1 MDSTSLLPTFLDMDL
16 TISHIECF
24 PKDIL
29 VKFQGRNNIECEF
42 DYHILQREI
51 QHIPKV
57 KNNVDID
64 EFCLVEER
72 VSGEWQRGRVME
84 KKNELYTVL
93 LIDHGE
99 ELRVD
104 GTQVAS
110 ACGNLFELPPRVIV
124 GIFANILPNGERWP
138 PKALNYFKSLVG
150 LQVKGCVQAVLPLQM
165 ILLEVPKII
174 SQVLELQLGRLI
186 DGDSFRL
193 IVEMLKEFPKE
204 MPDLLKHKRPDLSLS
219 NSDTSLDIQHI
230 LANLQPSLSVGRI
243 ESIKVSSASSPSKF
257 YCQLIKWIPELENLT
272 VCMTLHYDTISQ
284 ESSPTCDNF
293 GLLCVA
299 KRRNGQWHRGILQ
312 QLLPNNQVKIWFM
325 DYGSSEAIPS
335 IHVKKLKQD
344 FILVPLFSFPCSLT
358 YLHSP
363 DRDARKSQLS
373 IFKQALLGQIVYAH
387 IDWFNK
393 DEHLYYVTLQTQE
406 PTINSKALLKTVGTR
421 VLCPVSES
429 KVSNMFKETSAS
441 DVNSFAV
448 DCFTGNT
455 EPSIHSP
462 NKNTLKVGFPIKTVE
477 MEIEA
482 AYIAF
487 VAYVLNPSN
496 FWVRTNEHQNELQ
509 DIMKNINKSY
519 DLCENDELILRN
531 PKPGLFCCAR
541 YSKDRHFYRAVI
553 TEINGYKI
561 NVYFLDYGNTDSI
574 PFFDVKILLPEFC
587 ELPALA
593 MCCSLAHVFPVED
606 LWVKAAIDYFKKI
619 VLNKAILLQVTA
631 KKDDKYIVN
640 IQSIEA
646 SEDIDVVSLMLQ
658 SGYAE
663 YWEVEPECYPISLSE
678 YSVLSLKPKNKVN
691 IKVLSA
697 LLKGPKPKKYHSN
710 KLKESSLSLLKSPA
724 VNFSD
729 LKNPFALSVGPES
742 LRLYKEYMFK
752 PGTVLEVKCCSYYGP
767 GDFSCQLRCKLED
780 LKSLMEQIQSYY
792 SIHSDPYQ
800 IGQIACVAKYSK
812 DGKWYRAAIL
822 TQVSRKEFDVA
833 FVDYG
838 YQERVLVKD
847 ICAINPCFLS
857 LEGQAFRCSLS
868 HLVEPISCKFRWTR
882 EACRD
887 FGNFISSSRGL
898 LTCVIYALVLIYP
911 NCLCNL
917 VDLQSPLTSANEF
930 INHGSA
936 PYNTLSKP
944 FPCSVSLYS
953 YYYSSF
959 NIKIGSEEEIYIS
972 HIYSPKK
979 FYCQLSRNNKDLEM
993 IETKITE
1000 ISNLKNCPKYD
1011 PSKMRLCI
1019 SKYVEDGLSYRAL
1032 AMPTNSLTDFLVY
1045 FVDFGNKQLAEES
1058 TLRAISDQFPELLF
1072 TPMQAIKCFLSDLR
1086 DVDIP
1091 AEICSWFEDNF
1102 LGKPLRAIILSRES
1116 DGQLGVELYD
1126 GCQHINQEI
1135 KMLLHAYGKK
1145 QCDQAQ
1151 CVEKGPKISENK
1163 RLAVSL
1169 KGKIENN
1176 YHRNTINK
1184 TNLVTYSESKIDQ
1197 LTNPGSTYGK
1207 LLKPSVCYKIEPV
1220 SKNKVKSLN
1229 DGLKNK
1235 GVKNVSGSAHTKNV
1249 SGSAHTKNVSGSAHT
1264 KSVPGSN
1271 ENDVGHKSVKVV
1283 SQSFIRELNQA
1294 ASPSPSNLTRPQ
1306 IKDLPQPQIY
1316 LNAKVKGYVSN
1327 ISNPASFHIQLAEN
1341 ENLIIRLAD
1350 ALNERRLNVVKKRK
1364 SVKPMVGDLVVAEY
1378 SGDHAIYRAVIK
1390 KILPGNSFEVEFIDY
1405 GNTAVISTS
1414 KIYEFQ
1420 REFLTIPPLGIHSF
1434 LSGVKWNEPDE
1445 IWDSKTVDYFVSRVS
1460 NKAVSCEFLKKHGQK
1475 WEVNI
1480 VCDGTCVINE
1490 LLKWTACSKLQKTV
1504 SQLPVAVSQKVS
1516 SGEDNERKEGKSK
1529 EYEGSGI
1536 LQPSCQQ
1543 LVKIPFEELKPGQL
1557 EKSEILYVSKSGT
1570 FYVKL
1575 SKNKKILA
1583 DLTVL
1588 ITKEGQK
1595 PFLSMENIEK
1605 GLECLAKSKNTL
1617 KWYRSKVAKKYV
1629 DEKVLVFLVDRGRYE
1644 IVPLGNTKVLSNEIR
1659 NIPRQA
1665 VPCKWIWFENFR
1677 NRSFESIVSL
1687 FAHLDINIL
1696 FLKYLNSV
1704 WKVDILVDGLLLLEY
1719 LNTVHIE
1726 NKLKSSASIFS
1737 VESKTPVSSCTIRS
1751 YTWVQLQNGKQYSGI
1766 ATAVCD
1772 PSDFCVQL
1780 EDFFDTMKSL
1790 FVLLSDLPEN
1800 LQRVPQECL
1809 TPGASCLFK
1818 YDLEDQWNRVE
1829 ISEVSNQSLLLVLI
1843 DYGFSVYIPYSDI
1856 KNLKVV
1862 PVELLDIPRLS
1873 YPCILHG
1880 ILPAKGKHWN
1890 EEVKS
1895 FFQDFLSKP
1904 GLVFQFRK
1912 CNFETKLEVDV
1923 IHEKNNLADML
1934 VASGL
1939 AVYSKGSD
1947 SLKDGVTTTG
1957 STKIQYQLQSKP
1969 VFPLLDQN
1977 CYKRENISC
1986 TCTEKQKL
1994 KEKTVKRKEVYK
2006 NLLRKSHISER
2017 LYSRNVTL
2025 GKKAD
2030 IGKHNPLS
2038 IVTFDTCSVASFWKL
2053 TNCLKTNTNCKENT
2067 FEKLPAE
2074 EVQEN
2079 NTTDLRIA
2087 VKALHANEKTVS
2099 EEHLHAYLTP
2109 NDNFNLL
2116 FLKSSTFSVGT
2127 WLTIKSAPQNQRK
2140 APGLYSEDVNSH
2152 TSVVKLNDVSN
2163 SIEQDVVNV
2172 TKHKEI
2178 LVPVFGVL
2186 GQNNTDCVVYKQQ
2199 KFLMVLGAR
2208 NLLQVASMVW

>member
-1 MDSTSLLPTFLDMDL
+1 MDSTPLLPTSLNMNL
-16 TISHIECF
+16 TISHVECL

-29 VKFQGRNNIECEF
+29 VKFQGRNHIECEF
-42 DYHILQREI
+42 DYHILQREM

-84 KKNELYTVL
+84 KKNELYTVF

-138 PKALNYFKSLVG
+138 PKALNYFRSLVG
-150 LQVKGCVQAVLPLQM
+150 LQVKGCVQAVLPLQT

-193 IVEMLKEFPKE
+193 IVEMLKEFSQE
-204 MPDLLKHKRPDLSLS
+204 MPDLIKHKRPDLSLS
-219 NSDTSLDIQHI
+219 NNDASLDIQHI
-230 LANLQPSLSVGRI
+230 LANLQPSLPVGRV
-243 ESIKVSSASSPSKF
+243 ESIKVSSALSPSKF

-272 VCMTLHYDTISQ
+272 VCMTLHYDTVSQ

-363 DRDARKSQLS
+363 DRDARKSQLTV
-373 IFKQALLGQIVYAH
+373 FKQALLGQIVYAH
-387 IDWFNK
+387 IDCFNK

-406 PTINSKALLKTVGTR
+406 STINSKCLLKTVGTQ

-429 KVSNMFKETSAS
+429 KISNMFKEASAS
-441 DVNSFAV
+441 DVNSVV
-448 DCFTGNT
+448 DSFTGNT
-455 EPSIHSP
+455 EPSISSS
-462 NKNTLKVGFPIKTVE
+462 NKNTLKISFPIKTVN
-477 MEIEA
+477 MEIET

-509 DIMKNINKSY
+509 DLMKNINKSY
-519 DLCENDELILRN
+519 DSCENDELILRN
-531 PKPGLFCCAR
+531 PEPGLFCCAR
-541 YSKDRHFYRAVI
+541 YSRDRHFYRAVI

-593 MCCSLAHVFPVED
+593 MCCSLAHIFPVED

-640 IQSIEA
+640 IQSMEA
-646 SEDIDVVSLMLQ
+646 SENNDVVSLMLQ
-658 SGYAE
+658 AGYAE
-663 YWEVEPECYPISLSE
+663 YWEVEPEYCPKSESE
-678 YSVLSLKPKNKVN
+678 YSVLNLEPKSKV
-691 IKVLSA
+691 KVLSA
-697 LLKGPKPKKYHSN
+697 LLERAKPKKYHSN
-710 KLKESSLSLLKSPA
+710 KLKERTLSLLKSPA

-729 LKNPFALSVGPES
+729 LKNPFTLSVGPEL
-742 LRLYKEYMFK
+742 LRPYKEYMFK
-752 PGTVLEVKCCSYYGP
+752 PGTVLEVKCSSYYGP
-767 GDFSCQLRCKLED
+767 GDFSCQLQCKLED
-780 LKSLMEQIQSYY
+780 LKLLMEQIQNYY
-792 SIHSDPYQ
+792 SDHSDPYQ

-822 TQVSRKEFDVA
+822 TQVSRKEFDVV

-847 ICAINPCFLS
+847 ICAINPRFLF
-857 LEGQAFRCSLS
+857 LEGQAFRCSLN
-868 HLVEPISCKFRWTR
+868 HLVEPISCKFSWTR

-917 VDLQSPLTSANEF
+917 VDLQSPLTSAKEF
-930 INHGSA
+930 LINHGSA
-936 PYNTLSKP
+936 QYNTLSRP
-944 FPCSVSLYS
+944 FPSSVSLYS

-1000 ISNLKNCPKYD
+1000 ISNLKNYPKYD
-1011 PSKMRLCI
+1011 PSKMRLCL

-1032 AMPTNSLTDFLVY
+1032 ATPTDSLTDFLVY
-1045 FVDFGNKQLAEES
+1045 FVDFGNKQLVEES

-1072 TPMQAIKCFLSDLR
+1072 TPMQAIKCFLSDFR

-1091 AEICSWFEDNF
+1091 VEICSWFEDNF
-1102 LGKPLRAIILSRES
+1102 LGKPLRAIILTRES

-1145 QCDQAQ
+1145 LCDQAHY
-1151 CVEKGPKISENK
+1151 VEKGPKISENK

-1169 KGKIENN
+1169 KGKIEKN
-1176 YHRNTINK
+1176 YHHNVINK
-1184 TNLVTYSESKIDQ
+1184 TKLVTYSESKIDQ
-1197 LTNPGSTYGK
+1197 LTNPGSTYAK
-1207 LLKPSVCYKIEPV
+1207 LLKPSVCYKIEPA
-1220 SKNKVKSLN
+1220 SKNKVKSLS

-1235 GVKNVSGSAHTKNV
+1235 GVKSISGFD
-1249 SGSAHTKNVSGSAHT
+1249 
-1264 KSVPGSN
+1264 
-1271 ENDVGHKSVKVV
+1271 ENDVGCKSTRVI
-1283 SQSFIRELNQA
+1283 SQSFIQELNQA
-1294 ASPSPSNLTRPQ
+1294 ASQNLSTLTRPQ

-1341 ENLIIRLAD
+1341 ENAILRLAD
-1350 ALNERRLNVVKKRK
+1350 ALNEKRLNIVKERK
-1364 SVKPMVGDLVVAEY
+1364 STKPMVGDLVVAEY

-1420 REFLTIPPLGIHSF
+1420 REFLTVPQLGIHSF
-1434 LSGVKWNEPDE
+1434 LSGVKWHEPDE
-1445 IWDSKTVDYFVSRVS
+1445 IWDSKTVDYFMSRVS
-1460 NKAVSCEFLKKHGQK
+1460 NKTVSCEFLKQHEQK

-1480 VCDGTCVINE
+1480 ICDGTCVINE
-1490 LLKWTACSKLQKTV
+1490 LMKWTACSKLQKTV
-1504 SQLPVAVSQKVS
+1504 LQLPTAVSQKVS
-1516 SGEDNERKEGKSK
+1516 SGEENKRKKGKSK
-1529 EYEGSGI
+1529 ECEGSGT
-1536 LQPSCQQ
+1536 LQPSCQR
-1543 LVKIPFEELKPGQL
+1543 LVKIPFEELRPGQL

-1575 SKNKKILA
+1575 SKNKKILS
-1583 DLTVL
+1583 DLTVF
-1588 ITKEGQK
+1588 INKEVK
-1595 PFLSMENIEK
+1595 NPSLSVENIEK
-1605 GLECLAKSKNTL
+1605 GLECLAKSKKTL
-1617 KWYRSKVAKKYV
+1617 KWYRSEVAKKCV
-1629 DEKVLVFLVDRGRYE
+1629 DKVLVFLVDRGRYE
-1644 IVPLGNTKVLSNEIR
+1644 IVPLGNIRLLSKEIR
-1659 NIPRQA
+1659 NIPRQV

-1687 FAHLDINIL
+1687 FAHLEISIL

-1719 LNTVHIE
+1719 LNTVHAE
-1726 NKLKSSASIFS
+1726 NKLKSSEAIFN
-1737 VESKTPVSSCTIRS
+1737 VTPVSSCTMRS
-1751 YTWVQLQNGKQYSGI
+1751 YTWAQLQNGKRYSGI

-1800 LQRVPQECL
+1800 LQTVPQECI

-1829 ISEVSNQSLLLVLI
+1829 ISEVSSQSLLLVLI
-1843 DYGFSVYIPYSDI
+1843 DYGFSVCIPYSDT

-1873 YPCILHG
+1873 YPCILYG
-1880 ILPAKGKHWN
+1880 ILPAKEQHWD
-1890 EEVKS
+1890 EDVKS
-1895 FFQDFLSKP
+1895 FFQNFLSKP

-1912 CNFETKLEVDV
+1912 HNFETKLKVDV
-1923 IHEKNNLADML
+1923 LHEKNNLADLL

-1939 AVYSKGSD
+1939 AVYSEDSD
-1947 SLKDGVTTTG
+1947 PLNDGGTTTG
-1957 STKIQYQLQSKP
+1957 PTKVQYQLQSKP
-1969 VFPLLDQN
+1969 VLPLLDEN
-1977 CYKRENISC
+1977 CYKRENTSC

-1994 KEKTVKRKEVYK
+1994 KEKTVKRKEVCK
-2006 NLLRKSHISER
+2006 NLLRKSRISKR
-2017 LYSRNVTL
+2017 LYSKNVAL
-2025 GKKAD
+2025 RKKAD
-2030 IGKHNPLS
+2030 FGKHNPQS
-2038 IVTFDTCSVASFWKL
+2038 TAMFDTCSAASFWEL
-2053 TNCLKTNTNCKENT
+2053 PNGLKTNTNCIENI
-2067 FEKLPAE
+2067 FEKVPTE
-2074 EVQEN
+2074 ETQEK
-2079 NTTDLRIA
+2079 NTVDLRIA
-2087 VKALHANEKTVS
+2087 VKALHANEKIVS
-2099 EEHLHAYLTP
+2099 EDYL
-2109 NDNFNLL
+2109 NVQGDE
-2116 FLKSSTFSVGT
+2116 SSDPLCISLATNY
-2127 WLTIKSAPQNQRK
+2127 I
-2140 APGLYSEDVNSH
+2140 
-2152 TSVVKLNDVSN
+2152 
-2163 SIEQDVVNV
+2163 
-2172 TKHKEI
+2172 
-2178 LVPVFGVL
+2178 
-2186 GQNNTDCVVYKQQ
+2186 
-2199 KFLMVLGAR
+2199 
-2208 NLLQVASMVW
+2208 